1 MKVTNTLLTV
11 VALAGLATSVTAG
24 DDSTSKTTQA
34 TQTTPASV
42 ESTLGKLAGEWEG
55 TVEIRWNEKET
66 SSSIAS
72 VSAKTTDDGS
82 LLACFEGYAKGERF
96 EGSMRMR
103 VDSDHAVSVSYD
115 GRTGSTSK
123 TEGKVGEVTNVF
135 TMSGEA
141 DHPLLMKKVQVR
153 QVARLIS
160 ENECSIEWL
169 TVEADGKETPKM
181 RLNLVRMQKGELS
194 SANSLFDN
202 SKLLSRVDSKQLPAV
217 ASVDEK

>member
-1 MKVTNTLLTV
+1 MKVTNAVLTI
-11 VALAGLATSVTAG
+11 VALAGLASTVTATG
-24 DDSTSKTTQA
+24 DTHTTTTQTA
-34 TQTTPASV
+34 PAAQ
-42 ESTLGKLAGEWEG
+42 STLSKLAGEWEG
-55 TVEIRWNEKET
+55 SVEIRWNEKET
-66 SSSIAS
+66 SASVAS
-72 VSAKTTDDGS
+72 VSAKMTEDGS
-82 LLACFEGYAKGERF
+82 LLSCFEGFAKGERF

-103 VDSDHAVSVSYD
+103 VDSDRAVSVSYD

-153 QVARLIS
+153 QVARMIS
-160 ENECSIEWL
+160 DNECTIEWL

-181 RLNLVRMQKGELS
+181 RLNLVRMKEGELS

-202 SKLLSRVDSKQLPAV
+202 KKLLSRVDSKQLPAV
-217 ASVDEK
+217 ANADDK